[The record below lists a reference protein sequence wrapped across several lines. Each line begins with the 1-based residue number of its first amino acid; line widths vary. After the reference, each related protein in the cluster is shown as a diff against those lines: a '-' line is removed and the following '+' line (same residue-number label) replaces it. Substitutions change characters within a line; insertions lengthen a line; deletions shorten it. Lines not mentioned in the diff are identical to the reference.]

1 MKYTLNEKAASFNTE
16 IFDTTLRIVEDTSNP
31 LYKIPIFLSYA
42 TPYNKLQVKFLSEI
56 IKMLKL
62 NLLFPRTL
70 GTTDQYTET
79 NLTSIRR
86 MILST
91 YGMISIAFNRIYIK
105 KAIALNATSNVET
118 FKNFW
123 VSSPY
128 LQIEPAMAYQH
139 GLPLMIMIERNFRQN
154 ITQNSNFGG
163 IYAANSLPLNIIVV
177 DISTEKSIAEFF
189 SSAFWNESFMDW
201 IGQVRNAYTIQT
213 EPDFKYE
220 C

>member
-16 IFDTTLRIVEDTSNP
+16 IFNTTLRIVEDTSNP

-139 GLPLMIMIERNFRQN
+139 GLPLMVMIERNFRQN

-189 SSAFWNESFMDW
+189 NSAFWNESFMDW